1 MSLASEIY
9 VREIRDASG
18 DNCWY
23 LELRTNA
30 GPERIRSALTAVG
43 LGGYV
48 QEINWTAPLFLSGS
62 PKDSSVTGESN
73 AGRRKTGLDAFRI
86 NAEGFQA
93 GLSRFRMRALRLSGS
108 LLVVLLVL

>member
-30 GPERIRSALTAVG
+30 GPERIRSALAAVG

-48 QEINWTAPLFLSGS
+48 QEIRECR
-62 PKDSSVTGESN
+62 GEDLRRG
-73 AGRRKTGLDAFRI
+73 GRCG
-86 NAEGFQA
+86 
-93 GLSRFRMRALRLSGS
+93 
-108 LLVVLLVL
+108 VLLRGDVTLAEIRQAVHRL